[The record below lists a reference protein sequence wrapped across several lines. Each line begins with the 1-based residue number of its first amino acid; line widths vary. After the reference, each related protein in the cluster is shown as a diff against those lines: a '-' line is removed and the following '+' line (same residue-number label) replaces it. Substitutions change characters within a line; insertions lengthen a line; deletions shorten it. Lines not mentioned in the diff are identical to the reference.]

1 MNESNFNQPDIMRI
15 DYHSEEWKNA
25 FKSRLQVE
33 CSGLVCH
40 ISDKKFIQFP
50 TAYNTETFDT
60 ENGNGGLHYEYINR
74 QLYLHVEDGLHHM
87 VVKDIV
93 DFLCKEIR
101 NSEYEWEPE
110 GRSLGAF
117 RKKNPVEIVDD
128 EEQLFSELKKMM
140 DFFNPLLELAKAAY
154 PIVDSN
160 APHTQDAQKCSFKAW
175 DTDCKEDVCCCSMN
189 LENLMSYN
197 LTIPDYQRDYCWED
211 DQIKSLFESV
221 KEFAHIEYHLGTLIL
236 HKNGGCLNIVDG
248 QQRLVTL
255 TLLLKKLGYD
265 GKLPLLFQKFQSQ
278 DAINHVAN
286 TKYVLNDL
294 LNSLHANKREWA
306 SSLAKNIIFSVLV
319 LQNNNLDL
327 AYTFFSNQ
335 NSRGVPLT
343 DYDILKAHHLRYITN
358 SDEAAH
364 WAKRWDELT
373 SEGEGCVKGNN
384 LSVTLGTHLCRLRQW
399 MRSHNFDENAPW
411 KVKHEFSAAPV
422 MLDVSPLGGNL
433 SFNAKIMGGVHF
445 FAYAD
450 KFVGEY
456 VRFKQTPQYQALNT
470 LPDPH
475 FYCNSYPEV
484 METLLFAYYLK
495 FGTQYLS
502 EALYV
507 ISAVMADYR
516 YTSART
522 IKIQE
527 WGNESQMVLMI
538 DQASSPTFFLAE
550 ALSRIRE
557 SGRDLSEDDVRVR
570 FWLWL
575 RKIFSSLVD
584 SVEEKEIR
592 RKILEEYEL

>member
-1 MNESNFNQPDIMRI
+1 MTI
-15 DYHSEEWKNA
+15 DYEEWKNA

-33 CSGLVCH
+33 FPNLACY
-40 ISDKKFIQFP
+40 ISDDQKNQFIQFP
-50 TAYNTETFDT
+50 TAYNTVPFDT
-60 ENGNGGLHYEYINR
+60 DNGNGGLHYEYLGR
-74 QLYLHVEDGLHHM
+74 QLYLHVEDGLSHM

-93 DFLCKEIR
+93 DFLCQEIR
-101 NSEYEWEPE
+101 NSEYEWKPW

-117 RKKNPVEIVDD
+117 RKKNPVEID
-128 EEQLFSELKKMM
+128 EEQLFPELKKMM
-140 DFFNPLLELAKAAY
+140 DFFNPLLEQAKAAY

-175 DTDCKEDVCCCSMN
+175 DTDCKENVCCCSMN

-236 HKNGGCLNIVDG
+236 HKHGGCLNIVDG

-255 TLLLKKLGYD
+255 TLLLKQLGYD
-265 GKLPLLFQKFQSQ
+265 GPLPLLFQKFQSQ
-278 DAINHVAN
+278 NAINHVAN
-286 TKYVLNDL
+286 TKYVLDGL
-294 LNSLHANKREWA
+294 LRSLHANKREWA

-343 DYDILKAHHLRYITN
+343 DYDILKAHHLRYITD

-373 SEGEGCVKGNN
+373 SEGEGCVKGND

-411 KVKHEFSAAPV
+411 KVKHEFSAAHV

-456 VRFKQTPQYQALNT
+456 VRFKQTPQYQALHT
-470 LPDPH
+470 LPDPD
-475 FYCNSYPEV
+475 FYYNSYAEV

-522 IKIQE
+522 PKILE
-527 WGNESQMVLMI
+527 WANESQMVLMI

-550 ALSRIRE
+550 AFSLIRE
-557 SGRDLSEDDVRVR
+557 SGRDLSEKDVRVK

>member
-1 MNESNFNQPDIMRI
+1 MTN
-15 DYHSEEWKNA
+15 YSEEWKNA

-33 CSGLVCH
+33 FPNLACY
-40 ISDKKFIQFP
+40 IDQKNQFIQFP
-50 TAYNTETFDT
+50 TAYTATFDP
-60 ENGNGGLHYEYINR
+60 EKGNGGLHYEYLGR
-74 QLYLHVEDGLHHM
+74 QLYLHVEDGLSHM

-93 DFLCKEIR
+93 DFLCQEIR
-101 NSEYEWEPE
+101 NSEYEWKPW

-117 RKKNPVEIVDD
+117 RKKNPVEID
-128 EEQLFSELKKMM
+128 EEQLFPELKKMM
-140 DFFNPLLELAKAAY
+140 NFFNPLLEQAKAAY

-160 APHTQDAQKCSFKAW
+160 ASHTQDAQKCSFKAW
-175 DTDCKEDVCCCSMN
+175 NTDCKEDVCCCSMN

-221 KEFAHIEYHLGTLIL
+221 KDFAHIEYHLGTLIL

-255 TLLLKKLGYD
+255 TLLLKQLGYD
-265 GKLPLLFQKFQSQ
+265 GPLPLLFQKFQSQ
-278 DAINHVAN
+278 NAISHVAN
-286 TKYVLNDL
+286 TKYVLDGL
-294 LNSLHANKREWA
+294 LGSLHANKREWA

-343 DYDILKAHHLRYITN
+343 DYDILKAHHLRYITD

-364 WAKRWDELT
+364 WAKRWNELT
-373 SEGEGCVKGNN
+373 SEGEGCVKGND

-456 VRFKQTPQYQALNT
+456 VRFKQTPQYQALHT
-470 LPDPH
+470 LPDQD
-475 FYCNSYPEV
+475 FYYNSYAEV
-484 METLLFAYYLK
+484 METMLFAYYLK

-522 IKIQE
+522 PKILE
-527 WGNESQMVLMI
+527 WANESQMVLMI

-557 SGRDLSEDDVRVR
+557 SGRDLSEDEDDVRVK

-575 RKIFSSLVD
+575 RKIFLSLVD
-584 SVEEKEIR
+584 SVEEKEIH

>member
-1 MNESNFNQPDIMRI
+1 MTN
-15 DYHSEEWKNA
+15 YSEEWKNA

-33 CSGLVCH
+33 FPNLACY
-40 ISDKKFIQFP
+40 IDQDIQFIQFP
-50 TAYNTETFDT
+50 TAYNTVPFDT
-60 ENGNGGLHYEYINR
+60 DNGNGGLHYEYLGR
-74 QLYLHVEDGLHHM
+74 QLYLHVEDGLSHM

-93 DFLCKEIR
+93 DFLCQEIR
-101 NSEYEWEPE
+101 NSEYEWKPW

-117 RKKNPVEIVDD
+117 RKKNPVEID
-128 EEQLFSELKKMM
+128 EEQLFPELKKMM
-140 DFFNPLLELAKAAY
+140 DFFNPLLEQAKAAY

-175 DTDCKEDVCCCSMN
+175 NTDCKEDVCCFSMN

-221 KEFAHIEYHLGTLIL
+221 KKFAHIEYHLGTLIL

-255 TLLLKKLGYD
+255 TLLLKQLGYD
-265 GKLPLLFQKFQSQ
+265 GPLPLLFQKFQSQ
-278 DAINHVAN
+278 NAINHVAN

-294 LNSLHANKREWA
+294 LRSLHANKREWA

-343 DYDILKAHHLRYITN
+343 DYDILKAHHLRYITD
-358 SDEAAH
+358 SDETAH

-456 VRFKQTPQYQALNT
+456 VRFKQTPQYQALHT
-470 LPDPH
+470 LPDQD
-475 FYCNSYPEV
+475 FYYNSYAEV

-522 IKIQE
+522 PKILE
-527 WGNESQMVLMI
+527 WVNESQMVLMI

-557 SGRDLSEDDVRVR
+557 SGRDLSEDEDDVRVK

-575 RKIFSSLVD
+575 RKIFLSLVD
-584 SVEEKEIR
+584 SVEEKEIH

>member
-1 MNESNFNQPDIMRI
+1 MTN
-15 DYHSEEWKNA
+15 YSEEWKNA

-33 CSGLVCH
+33 FPNLACY
-40 ISDKKFIQFP
+40 IDQKNQFIQFP
-50 TAYNTETFDT
+50 TAYTATFDP
-60 ENGNGGLHYEYINR
+60 EKGNGGLHYEYLGR
-74 QLYLHVEDGLHHM
+74 QLYLHVEDGLSHM

-93 DFLCKEIR
+93 DFLCQEIR
-101 NSEYEWEPE
+101 NSEYEWKPW

-117 RKKNPVEIVDD
+117 RKKNPVEID
-128 EEQLFSELKKMM
+128 EEQLFPELKKMM
-140 DFFNPLLELAKAAY
+140 NFFNPLLEQAKAAY

-160 APHTQDAQKCSFKAW
+160 ASHTQDAQKCSFKAW
-175 DTDCKEDVCCCSMN
+175 NTDCKEDVCCCSMN

-221 KEFAHIEYHLGTLIL
+221 KDFAHIEYHLGTLIL

-255 TLLLKKLGYD
+255 TLLLKQLGYD
-265 GKLPLLFQKFQSQ
+265 GPLPLLFQKFQSQ
-278 DAINHVAN
+278 NAISHVAN
-286 TKYVLNDL
+286 TKYVLDGL
-294 LNSLHANKREWA
+294 LGSLHANKREWA

-343 DYDILKAHHLRYITN
+343 DYDILKAHHLRYITD

-373 SEGEGCVKGNN
+373 SEGEGCVKGND

-456 VRFKQTPQYQALNT
+456 VRFKQTPQYQALHT
-470 LPDPH
+470 LPDQD
-475 FYCNSYPEV
+475 FYYNSYAEV
-484 METLLFAYYLK
+484 METMLFAYYLK

-522 IKIQE
+522 PKILE
-527 WGNESQMVLMI
+527 WANESQMVLMI

-557 SGRDLSEDDVRVR
+557 SGRDLSEDEDDVRVK

-575 RKIFSSLVD
+575 RKIFLSLVD
-584 SVEEKEIR
+584 SVEEKEIH